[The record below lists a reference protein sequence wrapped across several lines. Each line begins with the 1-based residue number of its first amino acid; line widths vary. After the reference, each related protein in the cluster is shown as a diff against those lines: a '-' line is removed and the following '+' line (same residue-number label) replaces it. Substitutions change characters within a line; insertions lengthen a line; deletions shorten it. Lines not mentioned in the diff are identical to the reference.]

1 MLKGILSS
9 FLAKKIGVR
18 VIREN
23 EFVKYALARD
33 LNTLLSRNL
42 AYFELFS
49 DSKFKFDEILYSQS
63 QLGQEIF
70 ANSINCYEKGFFI
83 EVGVGDGISISNTYR
98 LERLGWEGILV
109 EPNPEFKDNFI
120 ANRTCN
126 LEFSALWNRSDTNL
140 EFVSDGYFSR
150 LSEFHASAGD
160 PNTVSLPNRPHG
172 KGRTVVN
179 SITFEELLSKFKAPT
194 FIDYIS
200 IDVEGG
206 ELEILQHFPFDKYKV
221 KCWTI
226 EHNYGSARSKIA
238 KLLFSRG
245 YKQVY
250 ADSSMHDD
258 FYIYASVAAELA

>member
-1 MLKGILSS
+1 MLRRIFSS
-9 FLAKKIGVR
+9 FLARKIGVR
-18 VIREN
+18 VISEN
-23 EFVKYALARD
+23 EFVKYTMSRD
-33 LNTLLSRNL
+33 LNTLISRNL

-70 ANSINCYEKGFFI
+70 ANCINCYETGFFI

-109 EPNPEFKDNFI
+109 EPNPGFKDKLI

-126 LEFSALWNRSDTNL
+126 LEFSALWNRSETNL
-140 EFVSDGYFSR
+140 EFVSDGYFSS
-150 LSEFHASAGD
+150 LSESHANAGNSNAD
-160 PNTVSLPNRPHG
+160 SLPNRPYG
-172 KGRTVVN
+172 KRRTVVD
-179 SITFEELLSKFKAPT
+179 SITFGELLRKFKAPT

-206 ELEILQHFPFDKYKV
+206 ELEILQHFPFDNYKV

-226 EHNYGSARSKIA
+226 EHNFGPARSKIA
-238 KLLFSRG
+238 KLLLRNG

-258 FYIYASVAAELA
+258 FYVYANVATKLS